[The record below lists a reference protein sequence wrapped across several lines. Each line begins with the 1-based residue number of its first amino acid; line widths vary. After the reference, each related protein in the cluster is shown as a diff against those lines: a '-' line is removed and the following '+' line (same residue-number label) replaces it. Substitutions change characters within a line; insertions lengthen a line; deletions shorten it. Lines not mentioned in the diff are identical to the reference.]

1 MMVFEHRL
9 LPMAMSVSV
18 ALLRLQIMLIS
29 VAPVITINRKDR
41 VAQSWP
47 CPTLI
52 SEQRKTGSVP
62 SNCSTLEIRPG
73 KQSSTDYI
81 VGVGGVGLFVIQ
93 P

>member
-1 MMVFEHRL
+1 MFEHEL

-18 ALLRLQIMLIS
+18 ALLRPQIVLMS
-29 VAPVITINRKDR
+29 VAPVTTINRKDR

-52 SEQRKTGSVP
+52 SEQRRTGSAAT
-62 SNCSTLEIRPG
+62 SCSTLEIRPG

-81 VGVGGVGLFVIQ
+81 VGVGDVGLCAIQ